1 MYVYT
6 PCIKL
11 PSLFTLPIRTHHPT
25 PLHTTTLDLERK
37 LNLNLQ
43 VHVHSLADCHWLGSK
58 SVLLDSST
66 PNSLSLSHLE
76 SLFGEDVAQGV
87 DADAV
92 KHVLDHG
99 LHRER
104 DVVHADAP
112 LAAGRGVQQRRLRG
126 RQDKNTRHTR
136 AGQQGGRRQRGGSF
150 RLPDESLSL
159 CTFFPP

>member
-1 MYVYT
+1 MILNT
-6 PCIKL
+6 TKTEPE
-11 PSLFTLPIRTHHPT
+11 PSSAMHTHSRTATGLVPS
-25 PLHTTTLDLERK
+25 
-37 LNLNLQ
+37 Q
-43 VHVHSLADCHWLGSK
+43 SY
-58 SVLLDSST
+58 ST
-66 PNSLSLSHLE
+66 PPLPTLSLSLSHLE

-159 CTFFPP
+159 CTFFPLKLLKYINSCE